1 MARLGRNLSDVI
13 IIDNSPTS
21 YLFQPENSLPSIS
34 WYDDMTDKELND
46 MVPILEKLA
55 IVKDVR
61 PYLTKIVT
69 DNKIDFV
76 KAKELLNIG

>member
-34 WYDDMTDKELND
+34 WYDDMSDKELND